1 MGRENIIMGA
11 GNRMLQGRNG
21 CNQYDI
27 TKENID
33 DLSKQFEMKNVLPV
47 TREQLDRALDAW

>member
-1 MGRENIIMGA
+1 MDA

-27 TKENID
+27 TKENMD